1 VTETLSPLDDLGQDV
16 EEEKYDTL
24 ELRSRS
30 VTETLSPVDE
40 LGQDKDE
47 DEPKVSATSRRV
59 SSISKKASVS
69 SRLSAISE
77 KASASS
83 RNVSNGSKI
92 NGDSAETAPSVDI
105 TEEIEAQE
113 NGAVDE
119 KTSISSK
126 ISGIIFGGTPKGS
139 TSSKVSET
147 AEGPAKVMDDIAAAE
162 NASFPYI
169 ARRSSRA
176 TTRASTIASKA
187 SPRVSATASNSS
199 RLDEFSE
206 DDEKI
211 EGAEAQP
218 TAEEEKV
225 DGGSGGVR
233 QWGVEWLWAVFFM
246 VLCPAIL
253 VSLHTI
259 CTGDICS
266 LAVPRLSINPRDY
279 IDYEAIGMV
288 IAFVVLLRVLEFL
301 CMGREV
307 QGYRMNGF
315 QSLLLVLLLVPVFIY
330 HGFPIERVTSK
341 YFHLMC
347 AAIFLSYGQAL
358 LSLVLSHATEPS
370 TLSTKGNTGNP
381 LVDLFHGREL
391 NPTLLGANLKLQTF
405 RCSMVGLA
413 LLNTLLVTEACLTK
427 GVNPTVVIAATY
439 QILYA
444 LDAMYYEDCYFYSHD
459 SLYSGFGWSLIS
471 SYLTFP
477 FLPTLVTRYLVAASP
492 ALPWTALAAITTM
505 NLIGYYIYRNS
516 ENQRCQLAKDP
527 THPSLAHLTTLEGT
541 KGRRLITSGWWG
553 MVRHPNYLGELLVQ
567 WSWVLPAAPALG
579 LAQLVPYYLPV
590 ITTLMLILRCLQIN
604 KRNSKKFGGAWTEYT
619 ARVRSNIVPLVF

>member
-1 VTETLSPLDDLGQDV
+1 MAEAGDSSADETLPDISVTKSSNSSRVSRRSTASKVAASPKASSSSRISVKEPKASNSSRVSSKAPKTSNTSRMSNTAATDAFSEDDTDDLGMLSVSARPSRSSQVEPNNDSELELLATDQTQFTEDAETAPDASAARASISSRISSLIFGPSTPAKDTSVSSKADTSLDAVSEDEEEVLPTSASAKASASSRVSVSSKKASVSSRISSILFGAAAPEKTASASSKADNGNAEASEAEENEENKFDTLELRSRTVTETLSPLDDLGQDV

-83 RNVSNGSKI
+83 RSVSNGSKI
-92 NGDSAETAPSVDI
+92 NGDSAETARSVDI

-266 LAVPRLSINPRDY
+266 LAVPRLSINPR
-279 IDYEAIGMV
+279 
-288 IAFVVLLRVLEFL
+288 
-301 CMGREV
+301 
-307 QGYRMNGF
+307 
-315 QSLLLVLLLVPVFIY
+315 
-330 HGFPIERVTSK
+330 
-341 YFHLMC
+341 
-347 AAIFLSYGQAL
+347 
-358 LSLVLSHATEPS
+358 
-370 TLSTKGNTGNP
+370 
-381 LVDLFHGREL
+381 
-391 NPTLLGANLKLQTF
+391 
-405 RCSMVGLA
+405 
-413 LLNTLLVTEACLTK
+413 
-427 GVNPTVVIAATY
+427 
-439 QILYA
+439 YA
-444 LDAMYYEDCYFYSHD
+444 SQH
-459 SLYSGFGWSLIS
+459 
-471 SYLTFP
+471 
-477 FLPTLVTRYLVAASP
+477 
-492 ALPWTALAAITTM
+492 
-505 NLIGYYIYRNS
+505 
-516 ENQRCQLAKDP
+516 
-527 THPSLAHLTTLEGT
+527 
-541 KGRRLITSGWWG
+541 
-553 MVRHPNYLGELLVQ
+553 
-567 WSWVLPAAPALG
+567 
-579 LAQLVPYYLPV
+579 
-590 ITTLMLILRCLQIN
+590 
-604 KRNSKKFGGAWTEYT
+604 
-619 ARVRSNIVPLVF
+619 